1 MLADYP
7 IQPTCESEA
16 GITYS
21 SACGTPIPDEGK
33 RRPTVRTAEG
43 HYRTLNIRAAQVTK
57 CLLSVYEM
65 IHKGQRAVFDL
76 DGSYIEHKPS
86 GERVKITWDNSS
98 PVVNFEVLKP
108 TNQHSRE
115 LTPMDSPAGSTAS
128 AQPMDT
134 SDGSSAVSQSATGV
148 TITPQPSPFSRQALK
163 L

>member
-1 MLADYP
+1 MFADYP
-7 IQPTCESEA
+7 IQPTYESEA

-43 HYRTLNIRAAQVTK
+43 HYRTLNIRVAQVTK

-65 IHKGQRAVFDL
+65 IHKGQRVVFDL

-86 GERVKITWDNSS
+86 GERVTITWDNSS

-115 LTPMDSPAGSTAS
+115 LTPMDT
-128 AQPMDT
+128 PMET
-134 SDGSSAVSQSATGV
+134 SDGSAVVSQPTTGV
-148 TITPQPSPFSRQALK
+148 TITPQPQPFNRQALK